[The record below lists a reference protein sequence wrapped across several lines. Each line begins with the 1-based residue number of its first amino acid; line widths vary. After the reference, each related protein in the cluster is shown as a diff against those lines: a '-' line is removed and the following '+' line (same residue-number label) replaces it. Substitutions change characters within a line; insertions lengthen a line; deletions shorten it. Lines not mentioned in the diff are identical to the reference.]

1 MQKTFFTLLFAA
13 ALPTWAANPA
23 VNQAEL
29 ANAQMQYQALV
40 NTQSNDQSEL
50 LKLQYRLQVAE
61 QRLVN
66 AQLEVQRLRAE
77 LLLMQDIH
85 QKNTVELKNAGERLD
100 NAWRAVYGR

>member
-1 MQKTFFTLLFAA
+1 MQKTLFTLLFAA
-13 ALPTWAANPA
+13 ALPAWAANPA